1 MGLFNGMKN
10 KVDEMKFDFKY
21 GNGLDKVKVVGK
33 AAVKTAITGVE
44 VATIFTNVGAG
55 FKIAGTANKL
65 CKQRKGVKYVYTFTK
80 NAQRTKI
87 TKIAA
92 KVNCAKSNIKKMK
105 YANHALTVMDA
116 YNNLTDNQ
124 IADIENYINYI
135 KECDAKRIVDFG
147 ELFER
152 MTVEG
157 RCKDNFYKAGFIR
170 NIMIKDLQVK
180 LKELDVE
187 LDANELEK
195 IYDEFIKEENMI
207 ELFWGIIYDRIAE
220 LVNKGVAD
228 RKIRKY
234 IDKDCVTDCYATLV
248 DTEFTEE
255 YIINEMILANITE
268 EDVEDKVEEDNNEV
282 CHEEEVNLFNNC
294 NAYDFKRKMNI

>member
-1 MGLFNGMKN
+1 
-10 KVDEMKFDFKY
+10 
-21 GNGLDKVKVVGK
+21 
-33 AAVKTAITGVE
+33 
-44 VATIFTNVGAG
+44 
-55 FKIAGTANKL
+55 
-65 CKQRKGVKYVYTFTK
+65 
-80 NAQRTKI
+80 
-87 TKIAA
+87 
-92 KVNCAKSNIKKMK
+92 MK

-135 KECDAKRIVDFG
+135 KECDVKRIADFG

-157 RCKDNFYKAGFIR
+157 RCKNNFYEAGFIR
-170 NIMIKDLQVK
+170 NLMIKDLQLK

-187 LDANELEK
+187 LDVNDLEK

-234 IDKDCVTDCYATLV
+234 IDKDCVTDCYTTLV
-248 DTEFTEE
+248 DTDFTEE

-268 EDVEDKVEEDNNEV
+268 EDIEDEVEVDDNEV
-282 CHEEEVNLFNNC
+282 CHEEEINLFNNY